1 MHSAKTSLRALGGLT
16 RRLPPPW
23 SLEHQA
29 FGGCRIFSDYP
40 FPLPSFSAEDFVG
53 GSCFSH
59 PVQPKAAKEK
69 VPRQTEWEPWG
80 PSNGYRAQSVVIIL
94 LICAQI
100 CFLFA
105 FAFSPW
111 IANNLNQGKI
121 ITKWPSNIMSALELN
136 DWSDVYIRKLGIQV
150 NCNDTVF
157 KNMLKVV

>member
-1 MHSAKTSLRALGGLT
+1 M
-16 RRLPPPW
+16 
-23 SLEHQA
+23 
-29 FGGCRIFSDYP
+29 
-40 FPLPSFSAEDFVG
+40 G

-69 VPRQTEWEPWG
+69 VPRQTEREPWE

-105 FAFSPW
+105 FTFSPW

-136 DWSDVYIRKLGIQV
+136 D
-150 NCNDTVF
+150 
-157 KNMLKVV
+157 